1 MIKLPSIAR
10 AFIIGI
16 ALFLVFVP
24 LLSSAQKLSLNFEH
38 FGTRE
43 GLSQINVNSIIQDSR
58 GFMWIGTRNG
68 LNRYDGYNFITY
80 RYDSKNENSISNNMI
95 TDLVEDHEGN
105 IWIATPNGL
114 NRYERKT
121 GAFTRYMHDNHK
133 INSLSNNIINRLA
146 LETNGTLLIATQ
158 NGGLDFFDPGKKLF
172 THHIHSDVVGGSVNN
187 DNVRSL
193 YRDSQDRIWA
203 GTTTGGLSLYNAKTN
218 TFTAYPFIDPVT
230 HIQSGRN
237 VICMTENNNHELW
250 IGTQEDG
257 LYLFNTDNGT
267 FKRFK
272 QEVNSINTISSN
284 TIYSLKKDEAGNLWI
299 GTENGGLSLWDAKN
313 KKFYQYMNDEV
324 DENSINGNSI
334 YAICRDRLGNMWLG
348 AFSGGINLFKKST
361 SSFSLY
367 RHNSL
372 PNSLSN
378 NFVLSLFEDKEKNI
392 WVGTDGGGLNKFD
405 SQNGTFT
412 HYKHV
417 EGDKNGLSGNY
428 ILVVNQ
434 DDKGDLWIGTWGNGI
449 TVMDPATGKCSY
461 FNKDAIGSHKLS
473 GNNIYDLIRTR
484 DNKIWI
490 GIFGAGLD
498 CYDYKTNTIK
508 YYRPDP
514 ASPKSIVSNYIYAL
528 LEDSKGRLWV
538 GTSDAGLDLMDRKS
552 NTFTHF
558 QHDEKKNSLSNNG
571 VTDIF
576 EDSKGHLWIC
586 TLSGLDRFD
595 PETKHFTVFTKKD
608 GLPSDITY
616 SIKEDTR
623 GTLWISTNNGLSS
636 LNTNTGKFKGY
647 TIEDGIQGEEFKP
660 HSSLRAADGR
670 LYFGGINGFNAFY
683 PGQILKPSALS
694 PVVITGIQ
702 IYNKPLAIAKNSQ
715 DPSPLKQDIADTRS
729 ITLSYKQS
737 MVSLEFGSLDFNPAN
752 KKEYAYKLE
761 NFDSEWIYRGNR
773 NTASYTNLPPGNYL
787 FSVKCRN
794 SGALWSPVKN
804 NLQITIVPPFWQT
817 WWFRILAISFLAGV
831 IYSIFKYR
839 MRTIKMQKLVLEK
852 LVHERTELLEQMTID
867 ERRSREEAEKA
878 NQAKSV
884 FLATMSHE
892 IRTPMNGVIGMAT
905 LLNETDLNQ
914 EQREYSQ
921 TIMHS
926 GEALLNVIN
935 DILDFSKI
943 ESGKMELD
951 AHDFDL
957 RKCVEEVMDLFSGK
971 AAETG
976 IDLIYYME
984 PDLPFQL
991 YGDGMRLRQVLIN
1004 LLGNAMKFTHRGE
1017 IFLSVNVVRKLSNNR
1032 IEVGF
1037 EVKDTGIG
1045 IPGEKLPQLFD
1056 AFSQVDSS
1064 TTRKYGGSGLGL
1076 AICKRLVTLMDGNIS
1091 VKSQQGQGTTFS
1103 FTISCRVSNNQKQN
1117 SELVIRDV
1125 LKGKKVLIVDD
1136 NLTNLRILQLQL
1148 KQRQMVIMS
1157 ATDGAEALY
1166 LLEINKDIDLV
1177 ITDMQMPGMDG
1188 VEFSTLVK
1196 QRRQNLPVILLSSI
1210 GNENLKNHPDL
1221 FAAVL
1226 TKPVKLLHL
1235 EKVMLSQFQQESHG
1249 KQQEQESHQKLSQ
1262 EFALSKPLNILVAE
1276 DNLINQKM
1284 ILKVLEKLGYKASLA
1299 ATGREVVRM
1308 LDEDFFDLI
1317 LMDVQMPEMDG
1328 LECTRYIRDNYARQ
1342 PVIIAMTANAMVE
1355 DREECIKAGM
1365 NNYIPKPVKI
1375 ELLVAMLQATEFPV
1389 RATV

>member
-1 MIKLPSIAR
+1 MIKLPSMARVFIA
-10 AFIIGI
+10 GI

-68 LNRYDGYNFITY
+68 LNRYDGYNFIIY
-80 RYDSKNENSISNNMI
+80 RYDSKNENSISDNMI
-95 TDLVEDHEGN
+95 TDLVEDREGN

-121 GAFTRYMHDNHK
+121 GTFTRYMHDNHN

-172 THHIHSDVVGGSVNN
+172 THHIHSDVVAGAVNN
-187 DNVRSL
+187 NNVRSI
-193 YRDSQDRIWA
+193 YRDSQGRIWA

-257 LYLFNTDNGT
+257 LYLLNTDNGT

-324 DENSINGNSI
+324 DGNSINGNSI

-348 AFSGGINLFKKST
+348 AFGGGINLFKKST

-378 NFVLSLFEDKEKNI
+378 NFVLSLFEDREKNI

-449 TVMDPATGKCSY
+449 TVMDPITGKCSY

-473 GNNIYDLIRTR
+473 GNNVYNLMRTR
-484 DNKIWI
+484 DNKIWV

-508 YYRPDP
+508 YYKPDP
-514 ASPKSIVSNYIYAL
+514 GNPKSIVSNYIYSL

-576 EDSKGHLWIC
+576 EDSRGHLWLC

-608 GLPSDITY
+608 GLSSDITY

-636 LNTNTGKFKGY
+636 LDPNTGKFKGY
-647 TIEDGIQGEEFKP
+647 TIEDGIQGDEFKP
-660 HSSLRAADGR
+660 HSSLRTADGR
-670 LYFGGINGFNAFY
+670 LYFGGISGFNAFY

-737 MVSLEFGSLDFNPAN
+737 MVSLEFGSLDFNSAN

-761 NFDSEWIYRGNR
+761 NFDSEWIYRGSR
-773 NTASYTNLPPGNYL
+773 NTASYTNLPPGKYL

-794 SGALWSPVKN
+794 SAGLWSPVKN

-831 IYSIFKYR
+831 IYGIFKYR

-852 LVHERTELLEQMTID
+852 LVLERTELLERMTID

-1188 VEFSTLVK
+1188 VEFSTLAK
-1196 QRRQNLPVILLSSI
+1196 QRKQNLPVILLSSI
-1210 GNENLKNHPDL
+1210 GNENQKNHPDL

-1235 EKVMLSQFQQESHG
+1235 ERVMLSQFQQEVHE

-1308 LDEDFFDLI
+1308 LDEEFFDLI

-1328 LECTRYIRDNYARQ
+1328 LECTRYIRDNCTRQ
-1342 PVIIAMTANAMVE
+1342 PVIIAMTANAMIE

-1375 ELLVAMLQATEFPV
+1375 ELLVAMLQETEFPV
-1389 RATV
+1389 RVTT